1 MNSAVAAQIE
11 SLETMT
17 VGQLVKK
24 YEAVIEEECRSRNK
38 RYLVR
43 RISWRLQANQEGGL
57 SQRAIQRAEEL
68 AKNAQVR
75 LTAPR
80 DGKEKPQEAS
90 LKITQQRDARLPP
103 VGSFLERKYKD
114 RVLRVLVLEDGF
126 EYEGQRF
133 KTLTAIA
140 NAITGSHVNGFQF
153 FQLWSKK

>member
-1 MNSAVAAQIE
+1 MNSAIAAQIQ

-17 VGQLVKK
+17 IGQLVKK
-24 YEAVIEEECRSRNK
+24 YESVIEEECRSRNK
-38 RYLVR
+38 RYLIR

-80 DGKEKPQEAS
+80 DDKKEPQDTS
-90 LKITQQRDARLPP
+90 LKITQKRDSRLPP
-103 VGSFLERKYKD
+103 VGSFLERTYKD
-114 RVLRVLVLEDGF
+114 KMLRVLVLEDGF

-153 FQLWSKK
+153 FHLWSKK

>member
-38 RYLVR
+38 RYLIR

-68 AKNAQVR
+68 AENAQVR
-75 LTAPR
+75 LTAPKG
-80 DGKEKPQEAS
+80 GKEKPQETS

-103 VGSFLERKYKD
+103 AGSFLERKYKD
-114 RVLRVLVLEDGF
+114 KTLRVLVLEDGF

-153 FQLWSKK
+153 FHLWSKK